1 MFSLGLSMGFSSTMK
16 DKKLKGH
23 GRPTLG
29 RMEPFPS
36 WEWYGLGL
44 FADLPE
50 EEREPFKQWLIEQN
64 KRLPE
69 SERWPF
75 VQLKIPDGYERHE
88 DIFALKDHFHWALKM
103 AFAKTAA
110 HGEIGLSDR

>member
-1 MFSLGLSMGFSSTMK
+1 MK
-16 DKKLKGH
+16 DKKSKAPR
-23 GRPTLG
+23 RPTLG
-29 RMEPFPS
+29 REEPFPS

-50 EEREPFKQWLIEQN
+50 AEREPFLQWLLKQN
-64 KRLPE
+64 KSRPE

-75 VQLKIPDGYERHE
+75 MQLQLPVGYERHE
-88 DIFALKDHFHWALKM
+88 DIFALKDHFHWMLKM

-110 HGEIGLSDR
+110 HTPPANQTKT